1 MPSAIITP
9 PLVVKYEL
17 LLCFILALPLSP
29 STPLA
34 SEISTNTLTLTW
46 LAPEFNGG
54 IVLKDY
60 ELQMKNETGNVFVT
74 IMFTTQLRVQIRNLL
89 AGMKYS
95 FRVAARNELGRGR
108 WSGDTLWIPMKIL
121 GMYQELYA
129 RNISFFVVICYF
141 YHFLGITGKL
151 FASMRLDVIFQTLQF
166 LFEFLILHCFI
177 MLKLSKPLLRP
188 FQLNF
193 IVPIIFNFNKFS
205 IFLQHLQELL
215 PIYTQS

>member
-1 MPSAIITP
+1 MIVS
-9 PLVVKYEL
+9 L

-34 SEISTNTLTLTW
+34 SEISTNTLTLSW

-74 IMFTTQLRVQIRNLL
+74 IMFTTQLRVQVRNLL

-121 GMYQELYA
+121 GMYQ
-129 RNISFFVVICYF
+129 
-141 YHFLGITGKL
+141 KL
-151 FASMRLDVIFQTLQF
+151 CTREI
-166 LFEFLILHCFI
+166 
-177 MLKLSKPLLRP
+177 
-188 FQLNF
+188 
-193 IVPIIFNFNKFS
+193 
-205 IFLQHLQELL
+205 
-215 PIYTQS
+215 